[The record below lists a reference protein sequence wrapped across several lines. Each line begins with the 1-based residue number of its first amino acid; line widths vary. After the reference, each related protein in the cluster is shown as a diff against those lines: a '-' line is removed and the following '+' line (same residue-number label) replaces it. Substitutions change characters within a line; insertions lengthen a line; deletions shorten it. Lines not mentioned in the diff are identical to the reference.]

1 MESPAPP
8 VPDPSPFANRERA
21 LGIIATAS
29 VLALLYFA
37 RGVLVPIT
45 LAIILSLLIAPLVRV
60 LRRLGLGQ
68 TLSVL
73 ADVLV
78 LALSFAAVAGVI
90 GSQLMRMVQ
99 SLPRYERT
107 IERKLKTLDD
117 VTVGRF
123 NALTGQAGR
132 FMNPHPAEE
141 QSGASQKSGPAKRT
155 RTAQESS
162 AAQESGTP
170 QQPGT
175 LQEPGTTSQ
184 ESDTSQEPST
194 TSQGSGT
201 S

>member
-1 MESPAPP
+1 MDSPVSQ
-8 VPDPSPFANRERA
+8 VPDSSPLASRERA

-45 LAIILSLLIAPLVRV
+45 LAMILSLLIAPLVRV
-60 LRRLGLGQ
+60 LRRLRLGQ

-73 ADVLV
+73 AAVLM

-90 GSQLMRMVQ
+90 GSQLMRMAQ

-107 IERKLKTLDD
+107 IERKLKTLND
-117 VTVGRF
+117 VTVGKF

-132 FMNPHPAEE
+132 FIYRRATDDEPEPEE
-141 QSGASQKSGPAKRT
+141 RT
-155 RTAQESS
+155 RAPQQRAIPRESAAPRESKQQSS
-162 AAQESGTP
+162 AAAG
-170 QQPGT
+170 G
-175 LQEPGTTSQ
+175 
-184 ESDTSQEPST
+184 
-194 TSQGSGT
+194 GT

>member
-8 VPDPSPFANRERA
+8 VPDPSPLVNRDRA

-45 LAIILSLLIAPLVRV
+45 LAVILSLLIAPLVRV

-73 ADVLV
+73 VAVLV

-117 VTVGRF
+117 LTVGRF

-132 FMNPHPAEE
+132 FMNPHPADE
-141 QSGASQKSGPAKRT
+141 QPAASQKSRT
-155 RTAQESS
+155 TQRP
-162 AAQESGTP
+162 GTP
-170 QQPGT
+170 QASAT
-175 LQEPGTTSQ
+175 SREPDASQ
-184 ESDTSQEPST
+184 APD
-194 TSQGSGT
+194 
-201 S
+201 

>member
-1 MESPAPP
+1 MESPASP
-8 VPDPSPFANRERA
+8 VPDPSPLANRDRA
-21 LGIIATAS
+21 LGIIENAS

-73 ADVLV
+73 AAVLV
-78 LALSFAAVAGVI
+78 LALAFAAVAGVI
-90 GSQLMRMVQ
+90 GSQLIRMVQ

-141 QSGASQKSGPAKRT
+141 QSAASQRSGAAQRT

>member
-1 MESPAPP
+1 MRICGMESPAAPA
-8 VPDPSPFANRERA
+8 PDPSPLVNRDRA

-117 VTVGRF
+117 MTVGRF

-132 FMNPHPAEE
+132 FLNPHPADE
-141 QSGASQKSGPAKRT
+141 QPAASPRSR
-155 RTAQESS
+155 
-162 AAQESGTP
+162 AAQR
-170 QQPGT
+170 PGT
-175 LQEPGTTSQ
+175 VQ
-184 ESDTSQEPST
+184 D
-194 TSQGSGT
+194 SGT
-201 S
+201 SRGPDPSRVSDAPQ

>member
-1 MESPAPP
+1 MRIYGMESPAAP
-8 VPDPSPFANRERA
+8 VPDPSPLANRERA
-21 LGIIATAS
+21 LGIIAATS

-37 RGVLVPIT
+37 REVLVPIT

-73 ADVLV
+73 AAVLV
-78 LALSFAAVAGVI
+78 LALGFAAVAGVI

-132 FMNPHPAEE
+132 FLNSHPADE
-141 QSGASQKSGPAKRT
+141 QPAETRQAPVKSRKRGTAPAAGSAQESGA
-155 RTAQESS
+155 AQESS
-162 AAQESGTP
+162 AAQE
-170 QQPGT
+170 
-175 LQEPGTTSQ
+175 
-184 ESDTSQEPST
+184 
-194 TSQGSGT
+194 
-201 S
+201 